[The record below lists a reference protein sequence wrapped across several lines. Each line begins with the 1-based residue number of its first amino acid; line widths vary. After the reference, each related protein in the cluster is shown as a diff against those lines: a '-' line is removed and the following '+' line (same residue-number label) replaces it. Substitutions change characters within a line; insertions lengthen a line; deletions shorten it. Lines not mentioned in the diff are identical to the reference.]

1 MNQDMIVRGMRAALA
16 LAAIP
21 AFLSLAGCYSPHVV
35 NSQDTRYCESQ
46 GFRPGTDAN
55 YQCAR
60 DREAG
65 RDNGTVPALDPV
77 TTRPM
82 LAAAPPPDHVGG
94 VTQTTPRTVP
104 PGSTR
109 MINFSISVNSD
120 CAVLGVPKLRIGEQ
134 PAHGMLTLIK
144 TTDFARLS
152 QIGAPPACADKRVLG
167 AALLYTA
174 RPDYLGDDL
183 VQIEVTTPGG
193 RTYFNVPITVGSS
206 ASTDSSDNDDSSD
219 E

>member
-1 MNQDMIVRGMRAALA
+1 MNQDMIACGMRLALA
-16 LAAIP
+16 SAAIP
-21 AFLSLAGCYSPHVV
+21 ALLSLVGCYSPHAV

-77 TTRPM
+77 KTRPM

-104 PGSTR
+104 PGGTR
-109 MINFSISVNSD
+109 MINFSIAVNSD

-134 PAHGMLTLIK
+134 PAHGTLTLIK

-167 AALLYTA
+167 AALLYTPRA
-174 RPDYLGDDL
+174 DYLGPDL
-183 VQIEVTTPGG
+183 VQIEVTTPAG

-206 ASTDSSDNDDSSD
+206 DQPDDDAGSDSD